1 MRKAFDKFDYTIIAK
16 YNDEKKKSLLE
27 DEGIIRNRLKID
39 ALISN
44 AKAFMKIQEEYG
56 SFSKYIWK
64 FTEGKPIVNKW
75 ENISEVPAK
84 TEISDKMSK
93 ELKKKGF
100 KFAGST
106 ICYAFMQATGMVND
120 HMVWCS
126 EYKKSLKVKKS

>member
-1 MRKAFDKFDYTIIAK
+1 M
-16 YNDEKKKSLLE
+16 E

-64 FTEGKPIVNKW
+64 FTDNKPIVNKW

-93 ELKKKGF
+93 ELKKKG
-100 KFAGST
+100 
-106 ICYAFMQATGMVND
+106 I
-120 HMVWCS
+120 
-126 EYKKSLKVKKS
+126 

>member
-1 MRKAFDKFDYTIIAK
+1 MRKAFDKFDYKIIAQ
-16 YNDEKKKSLLE
+16 YDDEKKKSLLE

-64 FTEGKPIVNKW
+64 FTEDKPIVNKW
-75 ENISEVPAK
+75 ESISQVPAK

-120 HMVWCS
+120 HMSWCD
-126 EYKKSLKVKKS
+126 EYKKSLKAKKS

>member
-1 MRKAFDKFDYTIIAK
+1 M
-16 YNDEKKKSLLE
+16 
-27 DEGIIRNRLKID
+27 
-39 ALISN
+39 
-44 AKAFMKIQEEYG
+44 G
-56 SFSKYIWK
+56 SFSKYIWE
-64 FTEGKPIVNKW
+64 FTNNKSIVNKW

-120 HMVWCS
+120 HMVWCE
-126 EYKKSLKVKKS
+126 EYKKSKAK